1 MYIVF
6 EWVAGAGKTTQSKK
20 LIEFLNKRFPEKE
33 ILLVREPG
41 GTPITDDIRHLAQAK
56 RWENDY
62 MHPLTNAY
70 LYAAARAQ
78 LIHMTIIPAL
88 TEGKI
93 VISDRSFLSSL
104 AYQGEAQKLG
114 FDKVMSINSDAILDC
129 YPDLVLYF
137 DIDIDTA
144 MKRVFDEKWDKWE
157 SMGRQF
163 YMDIAEGYN
172 KCEKLGILENRFMR
186 INANRSEEEIFDE
199 ISAIISEK
207 IENI

>member
-1 MYIVF
+1 MT
-6 EWVAGAGKTTQSKK
+6 GAGKTTQSKK
-20 LIEFLNKRFPEKE
+20 LIEFLNKKFPEKE

-88 TEGKI
+88 AEGKI

-114 FDKVMSINSDAILDC
+114 FDRVMSINSDAILDC
-129 YPDLVLYF
+129 YPDLILYF

-144 MKRVFDEKWDKWE
+144 MKRVFDEK
-157 SMGRQF
+157 
-163 YMDIAEGYN
+163 
-172 KCEKLGILENRFMR
+172 
-186 INANRSEEEIFDE
+186 
-199 ISAIISEK
+199 
-207 IENI
+207 